1 MNIGSYNPG
10 GGAFLTFAA
19 KVDGASCTTL
29 VNNGYAVTN
38 NGDLGDN
45 STVTVGGECTLPTTG
60 PVEIVTGF
68 VGIAAITIGVV
79 YYFKSRPGLEDTL
92 MNVQAHHPSSVQS
105 VEHRH
110 EHNHEHTN
118 K

>member
-1 MNIGSYNPG
+1 MLPKGLTYIAGSTKLYTTLTSFGKTLTDEISQGGMNIGWYNPG

-79 YYFKSRPGLEDTL
+79 YYF
-92 MNVQAHHPSSVQS
+92 
-105 VEHRH
+105 
-110 EHNHEHTN
+110 
-118 K
+118 